1 MARALSVLIVL
12 CATVA
17 VQALNHESHVA
28 RGSVGAEQEQAL
40 LQTYNKQL
48 SGSSSKGVTPVTRV
62 VNLLK
67 EMSAT
72 LNKEQE
78 EDEALYD
85 KLACWCNNNKYEKT
99 GSSDAANA
107 KISDL
112 EASIEMLT
120 ARSKEL
126 NTKIKELEA
135 EVAADKAALAEATA
149 LRQKQLKEFHGMEL
163 DNIEALENLKSAIV
177 VLSKHQ
183 GAAFPQVPVSL
194 IAVNNKQEPWA
205 PEHESKLS
213 HSFDEFLRHG
223 NFATGAGAVNNKQ
236 GFLQEAAPVADS
248 AKTLGGWA
256 VADVNT
262 VRRALKS
269 AAAFMQAHNKYMPS
283 YASQS
288 GEIFGV
294 LKQLQEEMKADLSEA
309 QKTEAARAAT
319 FEELRSAKTSEIESG
334 EKMAETKEDE
344 LAKTD
349 MDLAEAK
356 EDLGQTQAALAE
368 DQKFLANL
376 EKTCAEAD
384 ANFAKRK
391 ESRLA
396 EIEAVSQTI
405 EILNGDE
412 AKDAMDTTFSLVQT
426 SRNTDKHRREAAA
439 ILRRTAAKSHSPE
452 LSMLASSVE
461 LDAFTKVKAMIDKMI
476 ATLKTQQA
484 DEVKKNDWCKSE
496 LQENEM
502 ATMKEKDL
510 KADLEAKSGE
520 LESTIKT
527 LSEEI
532 EKAKLDIDNLNME
545 LQRASENRKKEN
557 LDFQKVVADQ
567 MVTAEILAK
576 ALDKLATFYDEAAFT
591 QTKANKQ
598 TPPVPQ
604 MEYKKSAGASGVM
617 SMIEKLIYDTKDITA
632 ESKKSESEAQAAYE
646 ALVADTNE
654 SIADL
659 TKEITSKTKAKAQ
672 AKKDLSATQSDL
684 ADSVTE
690 LENLGKYNA
699 DLHSECDYVMKNF
712 GIRQKARAE
721 EIEALQ
727 QAKQIL
733 NGANL
738 S

>member
-1 MARALSVLIVL
+1 
-12 CATVA
+12 
-17 VQALNHESHVA
+17 
-28 RGSVGAEQEQAL
+28 
-40 LQTYNKQL
+40 
-48 SGSSSKGVTPVTRV
+48 
-62 VNLLK
+62 
-67 EMSAT
+67 
-72 LNKEQE
+72 
-78 EDEALYD
+78 
-85 KLACWCNNNKYEKT
+85 
-99 GSSDAANA
+99 
-107 KISDL
+107 
-112 EASIEMLT
+112 MLT

-223 NFATGAGAVNNKQ
+223 NFAAGAGSVHTSQ

-396 EIEAVSQTI
+396 EIGAVSQTI

-520 LESTIKT
+520 LESTIKI

-532 EKAKLDIDNLNME
+532 EKAKLDIDNLNLE

-567 MVTAEILAK
+567 TVTAEILAK

-591 QTKANKQ
+591 QVKKQ
-598 TPPVPQ
+598 TPPVAQ
-604 MEYKKSAGASGVM
+604 MTYKKSSGATGVM
-617 SMIEKLIYDTKDITA
+617 SMIEKLIYDTKEITA

-646 ALVADTNE
+646 ALIADTNE

-659 TKEITSKTKAKAQ
+659 TREVTSKTKAKAQ
-672 AKKDLSATQSDL
+672 AKKDLSMTSDDL
-684 ADSVTE
+684 ADTIKE

-699 DLHSECDYVMKNF
+699 DFERCKFELSNEVAAISF
-712 GIRQKARAE
+712 
-721 EIEALQ
+721 EIDD
-727 QAKQIL
+727 IL
-733 NGANL
+733 ML
-738 S
+738 